1 MSAALL
7 VSVVVAVLILVGS
20 FILAFFKPAGQI
32 GGASILADR
41 ATGALYVNVNGVMHP
56 ALNLAS
62 ARLIAGQAQNPKF
75 VPGDEIRAMPIGPMV
90 GIVGAPADLTVRRP
104 AATGWSVCDRL
115 GSTGSLVVPRVSV
128 LSGVGELGDWAHEVV
143 APQVALMAYAGRT
156 YVVSD
161 GHRSEIDLADRAV
174 TLALGLEAADLR
186 PVPMSR
192 ALYEALTPTPALRVP
207 DVPSPGG
214 PVGYGDRKVVL
225 GNVMRVEDVNGRAQ
239 FFVALPAGVQQVPET
254 VATMIRNAGVVG
266 GQIVEADADDVAKM
280 PQATGFD
287 VRFYPPV
294 RVELIDKAAEPV
306 TCVMWRKDAGEPQA
320 RVSAVSGRRLP
331 IPVGGEQ
338 RIVRLVNA
346 GPLVADEVW
355 MSPDSANFVQVT
367 GVEPTSARGESLW
380 WISDNGV
387 RFGVQTAGQSEQQT
401 RSALGLEGPATPAPW
416 AVIRWLPAGPV
427 LSRAAALTEHDTLPG
442 DPSPGVLPIEKAGT

>member
-1 MSAALL
+1 MPLNYASREQVSGYRFLVHRLSVAVSRRSVRLIHDPSGAMSAALL

-239 FFVALPAGVQQVPET
+239 FLCGIAGRG
-254 VATMIRNAGVVG
+254 AAGARDG
-266 GQIVEADADDVAKM
+266 GHHD
-280 PQATGFD
+280 PQRRRRRRTD
-287 VRFYPPV
+287 R
-294 RVELIDKAAEPV
+294 R
-306 TCVMWRKDAGEPQA
+306 
-320 RVSAVSGRRLP
+320 GRR
-331 IPVGGEQ
+331 
-338 RIVRLVNA
+338 R
-346 GPLVADEVW
+346 
-355 MSPDSANFVQVT
+355 
-367 GVEPTSARGESLW
+367 
-380 WISDNGV
+380 
-387 RFGVQTAGQSEQQT
+387 
-401 RSALGLEGPATPAPW
+401 
-416 AVIRWLPAGPV
+416 
-427 LSRAAALTEHDTLPG
+427 
-442 DPSPGVLPIEKAGT
+442 